1 MCRTHKICILLCLIS
16 AVSFTGCATVV
27 SGRDATVSV
36 TSNPPEAH
44 VSIRNQEGQV
54 VATGVTPMQ
63 VSLDR
68 SRGLLKRPPHYT
80 AVLQKQGFQPQ
91 KIAIRPTIN
100 PWVAGNLVVGPL
112 GVVADSAT
120 GAMWSLKPN
129 KINRQL
135 RLMQGNYYSQ
145 STNEKVS
152 QASYASDMP
161 RK

>member
-1 MCRTHKICILLCLIS
+1 MCTSQKIFVSLCLLCS
-16 AVSFTGCATVV
+16 MPFTGCATVV

-36 TSNPPEAH
+36 TSHPPEAH

-68 SRGLLKRPPHYT
+68 SRGLLKKPPHYT
-80 AVLQKQGFQPQ
+80 AVLQKQGFKPQ
-91 KIAIRPTIN
+91 KIAIRPMIN
-100 PWVAGNLVVGPL
+100 PWVAGNLVIGPL

-135 RLMQGNYYSQ
+135 SPMQGNYYGQ
-145 STNEKVS
+145 ASTEKVS
-152 QASYASDMP
+152 QASYASDM
-161 RK
+161 R